1 MSHICPHTST
11 KHSETDHK
19 IEHEMDT
26 PVFSIAVITF
36 TAIWSRDYEDGEYK
50 PAEFDRAENI
60 EWEVL
65 DQDGGNPPID
75 LTKGEVDDIIADQV
89 SEGYITSNE

>member
-1 MSHICPHTST
+1 MNHICPHTST
-11 KHSETDHK
+11 SYSETDHK

-26 PVFSIAVITF
+26 PVFSIVKITF
-36 TAIWSRDYEDGEYK
+36 TAIWSSDREDGEYK

-65 DQDGGNPPID
+65 DHAPGFTPID
-75 LTKGEVDDIIADQV
+75 LPKDEVDDIIADQV
-89 SEGYITSNE
+89 SKGYITPNE